1 MKAKAKALILV
12 VMFALPGASTPFL
25 AFGVGSSISYR
36 ALNNSPEPGLLPD
49 LIVVSATFYFSKAVV
64 IVKNVGK
71 GPSGNVNLALQLLSG
86 TSPSSKV
93 TNQFN
98 RLVPPLHSGERAAL
112 EITIGKLTFYKHA
125 RKVIIDEKNVLAESN
140 ENNNELFSNSDPV
153 AEQGD
158 FPQPADSL
166 LSNLTFSQVKFIAPN
181 SVHYCVKNTGYGP
194 STSYKVRTTIFA
206 GAKKDS
212 GLADMNQGPYEKNPF
227 SIPGNILNP
236 NAVACQDFSFATADG
251 KSVME
256 GRGRL
261 IEIILDAGAKDAGS
275 TNKSYFSPGIE
286 GLWQKKN

>member
-12 VMFALPGASTPFL
+12 VMFALPGAPTPSL
-25 AFGVGSSISYR
+25 AYGAGSSISYR
-36 ALNNSPEPGLLPD
+36 CLNHSPEPGPLPD

-64 IVKNVGK
+64 MVKNVGK

-98 RLVPPLHSGERAAL
+98 RLVPSLHSGERSTL

-125 RKVIIDEKNVLAESN
+125 RKVIIDDKNVVTESD

-158 FPQPADSL
+158 FPKPADSL
-166 LSNLTFSQVKFIAPN
+166 LSNLTFSQVKFIVGDTEH
-181 SVHYCVKNTGYGP
+181 SCVKNIGGAQ
-194 STSYKVRTTIFA
+194 SGSFLVKTTIFV
-206 GAKKDS
+206 GKTKES
-212 GLADMNQGPYEKNPF
+212 G
-227 SIPGNILNP
+227 I
-236 NAVACQDFSFATADG
+236 DFSSSHPE
-251 KSVME
+251 KSLMSGEIRCHDSFFGGGDPKSILE

-261 IEIILDAGAKDAGS
+261 VEIILNKGATDADS